1 MITEAQ
7 LKADKAVTASR
18 DSISVRLVVE
28 ALRGFLQP
36 GLTAE
41 QLLEQIGLE
50 PGCLRNPDGRMD
62 VRDYSQLWLRL
73 ARRFDDEFFGMD
85 PRRLRSG
92 SFVFLSRSCMQ
103 QPTLEKA
110 LVHALEFLGL
120 GLENLRGKLIRSQSL
135 AEVVLR
141 ERNAEP
147 ARAFCYFTYW
157 MLLHGLACW
166 LVGRRIPL
174 LAVELRCAEP
184 EYTDDY
190 RVMFSDNLRFARPST
205 RIIFAAE
212 VLDLPIRRSEAE
224 LRSFLAEA
232 PANILVRYRDHSSL
246 ASRIKQHLRSL
257 PAERWPDS
265 ETLAQ
270 ALCIRPRRCVAVWQ
284 KRGSLTR
291 PSRTACVRKWPPS
304 GWPTP
309 ASAMAR
315 LPSDWGLPMSARS
328 TRPFA
333 SGRVSI
339 RATTATS
346 FSRRLEAEREAAGL
360 HPPAALPTLYGADL

>member
-7 LKADKAVTASR
+7 LKAGKAVTASR

-50 PGCLRNPDGRMD
+50 PGCLRNPDGHMD

-265 ETLAQ
+265 EILAQ
-270 ALCIRPRRCVAVWQ
+270 GLCMSASTLRRRLAEAGQPYQAIKDGLRQEMATEWLADASVSYAEIAERLGFADVSSFY
-284 KRGSLTR
+284 K
-291 PSRTACVRKWPPS
+291 AFRKWTGINP
-304 GWPTP
+304 GHYRNLILAP
-309 ASAMAR
+309 AR
-315 LPSDWGLPMSARS
+315 G
-328 TRPFA
+328 
-333 SGRVSI
+333 
-339 RATTATS
+339 
-346 FSRRLEAEREAAGL
+346 
-360 HPPAALPTLYGADL
+360 

>member
-1 MITEAQ
+1 MIIEAQ
-7 LKADKAVTASR
+7 TTADAAVGTASASR
-18 DSISVRLVVE
+18 DSISVRLVAE
-28 ALRGFLQP
+28 ALLGFVGPRLS
-36 GLTAE
+36 AE
-41 QLLEQIGLE
+41 QLLEEIGLD
-50 PGCLRNPDGRMD
+50 PACLQDPDGRMD

-92 SFVFLSRSCMQ
+92 SFVFLSRSCLQ
-103 QPTLEKA
+103 QPTLETA
-110 LVHALEFLGL
+110 LAHALEFLGL

-147 ARAFCYFTYW
+147 ARAFCYFTFW

-184 EYTDDY
+184 DYTDDY
-190 RVMFSDNLRFARPST
+190 RVMFSDNLRFGRPST

-224 LRSFLAEA
+224 LRAFLAEA

-270 ALCIRPRRCVAVWQ
+270 TLCISASTFRRRLAEAGQPYQAIKDGLRQEMATEWLADAAISYGEIAERLGFADVSSFYKAF
-284 KRGSLTR
+284 
-291 PSRTACVRKWPPS
+291 RKWTGINP
-304 GWPTP
+304 GHYRNLILAP
-309 ASAMAR
+309 A
-315 LPSDWGLPMSARS
+315 
-328 TRPFA
+328 
-333 SGRVSI
+333 
-339 RATTATS
+339 
-346 FSRRLEAEREAAGL
+346 RR
-360 HPPAALPTLYGADL
+360 